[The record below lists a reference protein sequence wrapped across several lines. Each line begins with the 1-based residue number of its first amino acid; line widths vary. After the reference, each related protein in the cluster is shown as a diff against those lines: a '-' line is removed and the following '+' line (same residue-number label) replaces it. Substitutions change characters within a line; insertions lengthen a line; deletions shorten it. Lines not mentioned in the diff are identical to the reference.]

1 MELEVESNS
10 PLTARFG
17 STFHEIIFLAGT
29 SCRNVYLTFEMLD
42 LRTTVV
48 PAIPVDS
55 NLVTT
60 RRKTAADYCRNVE
73 IDPPTT
79 TASCVKSTCL
89 FSFFLLATTP
99 TQTTRFVKYWIL
111 AHLGFLSRTFP
122 EQRFVTRCRVVKMA
136 ALPPAGLRL
145 KYVATVSDSGSS
157 SNMLW
162 LGSIYEDN

>member
-1 MELEVESNS
+1 MYDVPASFQRWNALPLMELEVESNS

-29 SCRNVYLTFEMLD
+29 SCRNVYLTFDMLD

-60 RRKTAADYCRNVE
+60 RRKTTTDYCRNVE

-79 TASCVKSTCL
+79 TEHRVSKAHVYFL
-89 FSFFLLATTP
+89 FWRATTNTKP
-99 TQTTRFVKYWIL
+99 HTVREIL
-111 AHLGFLSRTFP
+111 NFSPSWFS
-122 EQRFVTRCRVVKMA
+122 VT
-136 ALPPAGLRL
+136 
-145 KYVATVSDSGSS
+145 YVS
-157 SNMLW
+157 
-162 LGSIYEDN
+162 